1 MGRLSALLSSLSAWN
16 SGIVLECLH
25 KRCSIIAIRNVN
37 DVNSETRQAGEISS
51 KNQESHNETSTST
64 AGKAVEAPVQMCRLH
79 EKPLQIVDWCWTPHE
94 KIHQLSYVRIREISR
109 EKSRLSG
116 YGWKEK
122 ASFFTFE
129 CYAGDDRDRVV
140 CRMNISRNG
149 TNNIIREIYYTTTTQ
164 IPNKLICEI
173 FALTGKR
180 LSEISFST
188 LRWPLAE
195 LLWCAAIKSIKIM
208 RNFRRS
214 H

>member
-37 DVNSETRQAGEISS
+37 DVKQRDEAGRWDIIKESRISQW
-51 KNQESHNETSTST
+51 NINEHSRK
-64 AGKAVEAPVQMCRLH
+64 GRREAPVQMCRLH

-122 ASFFTFE
+122 ASFFYF
-129 CYAGDDRDRVV
+129 RML
-140 CRMNISRNG
+140 CR
-149 TNNIIREIYYTTTTQ
+149 
-164 IPNKLICEI
+164 
-173 FALTGKR
+173 
-180 LSEISFST
+180 
-188 LRWPLAE
+188 RWPRPCCVQNE
-195 LLWCAAIKSIKIM
+195 YI
-208 RNFRRS
+208 
-214 H
+214 